1 MNQLLPIMTLAAIL
15 TTSCFE
21 NTPQQQVLSAASCP
35 VAAVNVFKVSF
46 NESQGKYLIFHSA
59 STDSKTIPNPLTV
72 ENLQMAQIPTQQGA
86 NGEAA
91 KLNFSKS
98 DGKCTPILEM
108 TQGYKIELA
117 SANATSN
124 PGSTGNASASSSSGS
139 YWAPFLMGALV
150 GNAVS
155 SAMQPR
161 YAPPAYYLPPPS
173 TGGQGGLVTGGVSG
187 KTPDEMSKKYE
198 SQYKQPPKKGFFSKS
213 SGTSAE
219 QNTQRKKSGF
229 FSRGGSD
236 NSSQKS
242 SGFFRKKKR

>member
-1 MNQLLPIMTLAAIL
+1 MNKLLPIITLAALL

-21 NTPQQQVLSAASCP
+21 NTPSQQVLSAASCP
-35 VAAVNVFKVSF
+35 VAAVSVFKVSF

-59 STDSKTIPNPLTV
+59 PTDGKALPNPLSV
-72 ENLQMAQIPTQQGA
+72 ENLQMSQVQTPQGT
-86 NGEAA
+86 NGESA

-98 DGKCTPILEM
+98 DGKCNPILEM

-117 SANATSN
+117 SANASSSSGGN
-124 PGSTGNASASSSSGS
+124 NANASGSSGS

-155 SAMQPR
+155 GAMQPR
-161 YAPPAYYLPPPS
+161 YGAPAYYLPPPS

-213 SGTSAE
+213 TGATAQQDSSN
-219 QNTQRKKSGF
+219 QKKKSGF
-229 FSRGGSD
+229 FSGGGD
-236 NSSQKS
+236 NSSKKS
-242 SGFFRKKKR
+242 GGFFKKKKR